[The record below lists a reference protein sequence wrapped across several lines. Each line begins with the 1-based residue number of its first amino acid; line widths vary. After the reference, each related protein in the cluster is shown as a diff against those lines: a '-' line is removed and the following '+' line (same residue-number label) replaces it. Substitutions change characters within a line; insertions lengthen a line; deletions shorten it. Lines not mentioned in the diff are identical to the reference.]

1 MCAGEAVTS
10 SGEKGTCEAKGGRAG
25 WEVQGQRK
33 SEEHP
38 EAGAGQTRS
47 GKVRLA
53 GGGPAGGWGTGSEDA
68 SEPLHAFLPCHISEP

>member
-1 MCAGEAVTS
+1 MRTGGAVTS
-10 SGEKGTCEAKGGRAG
+10 SGEQGTREAKGGRAG
-25 WEVQGQRK
+25 WEVQGQWK

-53 GGGPAGGWGTGSEDA
+53 GGGPAGGWGTGSEDE
-68 SEPLHAFLPCHISEP
+68 S